1 MTTPYDPALDLRA
14 ARAQYFRDNDFGPDG
29 GYSARWVTVTK
40 VGPIPLGFPNSAA
53 RVEAVR
59 FHDLHHLV
67 TGYST
72 DLLGEA
78 EIGAWEVASGCDRFL
93 VAWVLNLLAMAYG
106 ILLGPRRVFAAF
118 VRGRRSR
125 NLYRT
130 SFDDT
135 LLDRG
140 LGDVIGELGTG
151 VQATPTAA
159 DRAAFV
165 GWLALTWGTAL
176 GVPVAAL
183 LVVVSMW

>member
-1 MTTPYDPALDLRA
+1 MPFAEYAPELTLRDARARYFETNALGEGGYDDKWVVLRA
-14 ARAQYFRDNDFGPDG
+14 GSVPFGAIPNPPQRVRSVRLHDIHHVVA
-29 GYSARWVTVTK
+29 GYDTTW
-40 VGPIPLGFPNSAA
+40 
-53 RVEAVR
+53 
-59 FHDLHHLV
+59 
-67 TGYST
+67 
-72 DLLGEA
+72 LGEA